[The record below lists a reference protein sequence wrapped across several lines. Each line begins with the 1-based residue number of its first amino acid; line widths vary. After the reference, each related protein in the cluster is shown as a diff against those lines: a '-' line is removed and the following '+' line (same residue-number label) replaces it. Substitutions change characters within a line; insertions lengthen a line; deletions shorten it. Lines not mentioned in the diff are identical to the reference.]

1 MVQAKLRA
9 VSFKDSLRKTVIMLA
24 GEGVNVQFRGFQPRV
39 EVRGG
44 KVIRMVLPEVGDEP
58 SEILVQAMHGFL
70 DHELGHMLVTPFTR
84 AVNFANGNRHVGVL
98 ANIVEDIRLEKLVPR
113 QLPGMKHNLERMYQ
127 FFIPQM
133 IAPSC
138 AEAVATGNPSRQF
151 FGVIVPALRGL
162 AGQKDFQKFM
172 DDMDYWKHFAP
183 LLKRMPKLSRRLR
196 DMETFADVEG
206 IVTDILAELEQ
217 MMPKDDLQ
225 NAQQAPTDMDQ
236 DEEDDDPQSSMQQ
249 SPPQGE
255 PDSEDGDEN
264 GDDQTGDA
272 DDGEPG
278 DDEGDSGQ
286 PGDEDGDEGDG
297 EPGTDGEPSEDGDE
311 GEPSDKDDKG
321 TGHGKGDGYDDGEG
335 DEDDDECSGDEGEDG
350 DHRGGDGDSKDD
362 GDSKSGDG
370 GKNNVSITDALK
382 QLEPTQRRAM
392 FMYKRRKLSV
402 SEIANQTQSTEEQV
416 KDLLVAARR
425 RLKEIMNG
433 G

>member
-1 MVQAKLRA
+1 MVQAKLKA

-151 FGVIVPALRGL
+151 FGVMVPAMRGL

-172 DDMDYWKHFAP
+172 DDMGYWQYFAP

-217 MMPKDDLQ
+217 MMPKDDIES
-225 NAQQAPTDMDQ
+225 AQQAPTDMDED
-236 DEEDDDPQSSMQQ
+236 DEEDQDSSAQQ
-249 SPPQGE
+249 SPQPGE
-255 PDSEDGDEN
+255 PSDDDGDQDGDSQPGDEAGEE
-264 GDDQTGDA
+264 GDD
-272 DDGEPG
+272 
-278 DDEGDSGQ
+278 GQ
-286 PGDEDGDEGDG
+286 PGDEDGDAGSGADG
-297 EPGTDGEPSEDGDE
+297 EPGDDGDDGEPG
-311 GEPSDKDDKG
+311 DKDDKG

-335 DEDDDECSGDEGEDG
+335 DEDDECSGDGDEDG
-350 DHRGGDGDSKDD
+350 DHRGGTGDSKDD
-362 GDSKSGDG
+362 GSSKSGDD

-392 FMYKRRKLSV
+392 FLYKRHKLSV
-402 SEIANQTQSTEEQV
+402 TEIANQTQSTEEQV

-425 RLKEIMNG
+425 RLKEIMIG

>member
-151 FGVIVPALRGL
+151 FGVMVPAMRGL

-172 DDMDYWKHFAP
+172 DDMGYWQYFAP

-217 MMPKDDLQ
+217 MMPKEDIES
-225 NAQQAPTDMDQ
+225 AQQAPTDMD
-236 DEEDDDPQSSMQQ
+236 EDDEDQDSSAQQ
-249 SPPQGE
+249 SPQPGE
-255 PDSEDGDEN
+255 PSDEDGDDGDQDGDSQPGDEAGEE
-264 GDDQTGDA
+264 GDD
-272 DDGEPG
+272 
-278 DDEGDSGQ
+278 GQ
-286 PGDEDGDEGDG
+286 PGDEDGDAGSGADG
-297 EPGTDGEPSEDGDE
+297 EPGDDGDDGEPG
-311 GEPSDKDDKG
+311 DKDDKG

-335 DEDDDECSGDEGEDG
+335 DEDDDECSGDGDEDG
-350 DHRGGDGDSKDD
+350 DHRGGTGDSKDD
-362 GDSKSGDG
+362 GSSKSGDD

-392 FMYKRRKLSV
+392 FLYKRHKLSV

-425 RLKEIMNG
+425 RLKEIMIG